1 MRNDISILNCSLN
14 NISNKELLSNFDSG
28 VLMPTNVDMIVKLQ
42 KDKEFYDC
50 YQNAE
55 IRVNDSKIINLAAK
69 FLGTPLKDTVSGSD
83 FFPLFY
89 NFHKNNPKITIF
101 LLGAEE
107 GVAEIAKAKINKKTG
122 REMVVDC
129 YSPPFGFEKNEKEC
143 LKIVEKI
150 NVSGATVLAVGLG
163 APKQEKWVTQYRSHL
178 QNIKQILCIGA
189 TIDFEAGKI
198 RRAPKWIRAIGF
210 EWLYRLLKEP
220 KRLWKRYLIEDM
232 PFLFLLMKQKF
243 GLYRNP
249 FSGTLRDNQ
258 S

>member
-14 NISNKELLSNFDSG
+14 NVSNKELLSNFDSG

-89 NFHKNNPKITIF
+89 NYHKKNRNVTIF

-107 GVAEIAKAKINKKTG
+107 GVAEIATIKINKKVG
-122 REMVVDC
+122 REMVVGC

-143 LKIVEKI
+143 FRIIEKI
-150 NVSGATVLAVGLG
+150 NASKATVLAVGLG
-163 APKQEKWVTQYRSHL
+163 APKQEKWVTKYRNQL
-178 QNIKQILCIGA
+178 EGIKQILCIGA
-189 TIDFEAGKI
+189 TIDFEAGKVN
-198 RRAPKWIRAIGF
+198 RAPKWIRVVGF
-210 EWLYRLLKEP
+210 EWLYRLFKEP
-220 KRLWKRYLIEDM
+220 KRLWRRYLIDDI
-232 PFLFLLMKQKF
+232 PFLFLLLQQKF
-243 GLYRNP
+243 GFYKNP
-249 FSGTLRDNQ
+249 FSGTASDN
-258 S
+258 